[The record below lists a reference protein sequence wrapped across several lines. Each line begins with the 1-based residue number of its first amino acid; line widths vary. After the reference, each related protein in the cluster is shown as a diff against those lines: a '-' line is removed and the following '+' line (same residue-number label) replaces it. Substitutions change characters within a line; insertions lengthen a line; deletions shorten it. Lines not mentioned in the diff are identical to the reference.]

1 MKSLLFH
8 LLVFVVPARAILV
21 LKNASIYT
29 VDGSSNPWAEA
40 ISIDQASGLILNV
53 GTEDQVISA
62 LDSATEPTI
71 VDMKGRLVLP
81 GFQDVHLHAVEAG
94 INANLCLFDEDSP
107 IQDLPYYFEQDPEY
121 CPTGGAFGDQGWMV
135 GAGVDI
141 GILQETLALN
151 PSAEYPTT
159 VLDPAFPDTPVFIL
173 DAIGHGGVANT
184 AAMDAV
190 GYSNMTTDPPGG
202 ILDRDLDTG
211 ELTGIVLENAQQP
224 LRDAAFP
231 PTEAN
236 QEAAYL
242 SLLGALDYLASYG
255 ITSVSDAGG
264 FWRQAQTEAW
274 ARAEEEGVLTVR
286 ASNALYVYP
295 DQPFEEQLPELLM
308 RYSNDSDKLVRF
320 NQAKI
325 YVDGI
330 PELAT
335 AALYEPY
342 DESLLLPE
350 ERQYGFEYFGDD
362 LQYVSQTLAENGF
375 LLHFHVTG
383 DRGAGLALDAIANTN
398 YNQTSHRLTHCFL
411 VDEKDRERFAA
422 LNVIADFQSAPSTV
436 SGEYQDFMA
445 TFIGETRA
453 DQLIPTVELEQAGA
467 MVTLSSDWDADELS
481 PLIKIQTVMTRPDER
496 TFDNVETVIPMLTR
510 NPATL
515 LQTSTGT
522 LEVGKLADIV
532 VLDQNI
538 FEIETDSIGATQVLV
553 TIFNGK
559 VVYDPDGIL
568 QEPIGTRPP
577 MSRASYLTR
586 SGWCL
591 VILVALSTAISV

>member
-1 MKSLLFH
+1 
-8 LLVFVVPARAILV
+8 
-21 LKNASIYT
+21 
-29 VDGSSNPWAEA
+29 VDGSSNPWAEE
-40 ISIDQASGLILNV
+40 ISIDEETGLILNV
-53 GTEDQVISA
+53 GTEDQIVNA

-94 INANLCLFDEDSP
+94 INANICLFDEDSP
-107 IQDLPYYFEQDPEY
+107 IQDLPYYFEQNEY
-121 CPTGGAFGDQGWMV
+121 CLTGGAFGDQGWIV

-141 GILQETLALN
+141 GILQETIVLN
-151 PSAEYPTT
+151 PYAEYPIT
-159 VLDPAFPDTPVFIL
+159 VLDRAYPDTPVFIL
-173 DAIGHGGVANT
+173 DAVGHGAVANT

-190 GYSNMTTDPPGG
+190 GYSTMTTDPPGG
-202 ILDRDLDTG
+202 ILDRDPDTG

-236 QEAAYL
+236 QETAYQ
-242 SLLGALDYLASYG
+242 SLLSALRTLAANG

-342 DESLLLPE
+342 DESLGLPE

-362 LQYVSQTLAENGF
+362 LQSISQTLAEKGF
-375 LLHFHVTG
+375 LLYFHMTG
-383 DRGAGLALDAIANTN
+383 DRGAGLALDAIANSN
-398 YNQTSHRLTHCFL
+398 YNETSHRLTHCFL
-411 VDEKDRERFAA
+411 VGEQDRERFAA
-422 LNVIADFQSAPSTV
+422 LNAIADFQSAPSTV
-436 SGEYQDFMA
+436 SVEYRDFMA

-453 DQLIPTVELEQAGA
+453 DQLIPTIELMEAGA
-467 MVTLSSDWDADELS
+467 TLTLSSDWDADELS
-481 PLIKIQTVMTRPDER
+481 PLLKIQTILTRPDGR
-496 TFDNVETVIPMLTR
+496 NFDSVETVIPMLTR
-510 NPATL
+510 NAAVL
-515 LQTSTGT
+515 LQTNTGT
-522 LEVGKLADIV
+522 LEAGKLADLV

-538 FEIETDSIGATQVLV
+538 FEIETDSIADTHVLV

-568 QEPIGTRPP
+568 QEPIGTRSP
-577 MSRASYLTR
+577 MPSAGYLTTI
-586 SGWCL
+586 GWCP
-591 VILVALSTAISV
+591 VILVALSTIISMLGLS